1 MLKENEVIELLKN
14 ALKKYILNIENSSA
28 YYIEYEGEINAY
40 LNVLNREELEIK
52 YLDMSK
58 AKELLKRI

>member
-1 MLKENEVIELLKN
+1 MLKENEIINLLKES
-14 ALKKYILNIENSSA
+14 LKKYILHIENSSA
-28 YYIEYEGEINAY
+28 YYVEYEGQINAY
-40 LNVLNREELEIK
+40 LNVLNREDLQIK